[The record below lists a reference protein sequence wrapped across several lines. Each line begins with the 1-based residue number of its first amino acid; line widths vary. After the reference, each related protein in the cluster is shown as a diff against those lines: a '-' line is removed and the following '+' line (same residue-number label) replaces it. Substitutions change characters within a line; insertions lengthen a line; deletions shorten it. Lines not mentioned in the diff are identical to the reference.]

1 MSKPIEDVIGGMIS
15 HPGVMVQ
22 DVIDALE
29 DAGYVIVKKASKP
42 KTIELASDSASADT
56 VYRVQKVTDSPDYTP
71 GQFIAKDVMRALCDD
86 PRWKVTV
93 KEFK

>member
-1 MSKPIEDVIGGMIS
+1 MSEIKEL
-15 HPGVMVQ
+15 
-22 DVIDALE
+22 LE
-29 DAGYVIVKKASKP
+29 NWLGEENTLLKDLEVEGYVIVKKASKP